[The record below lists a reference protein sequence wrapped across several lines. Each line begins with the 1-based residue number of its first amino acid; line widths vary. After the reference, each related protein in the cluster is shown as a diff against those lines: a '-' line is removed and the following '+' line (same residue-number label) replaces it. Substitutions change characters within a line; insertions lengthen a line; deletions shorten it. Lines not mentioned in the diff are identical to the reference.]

1 MFDPRLLRAF
11 VAIVETGSFTLAADQ
26 LHMTQSTISQQLARL
41 EHAVGKPLIER
52 QSRSLQLTTAGESLL
67 GYARRILALQL
78 EAQNVLS
85 TTTGSIPIRIG
96 VPEDIMNTEM
106 ARLLHGFSEAHR
118 SIRLDVTAGLSRDL
132 MTRYRAGQFDIVIV
146 KEPMASAD
154 HFATFPEA
162 IAWFES
168 QHFSQVWPDP
178 IPLVTFPQGGLY
190 RDEMFDFIERE
201 RKHWYVAFSSN
212 SLASVLVGIEAG
224 LGISLLP
231 VAATQGYNVRE
242 YSVFGRAPAMAV
254 SLYRWEK
261 DGVISELAT
270 QMAQILQNRLHQ
282 FAPSTSISA
291 E

>member
-52 QSRSLQLTTAGESLL
+52 QSRCLQLTTAGESLL

-106 ARLLHGFSEAHR
+106 ARLLHSFSEAHR

-132 MTRYRAGQFDIVIV
+132 MTRYRAGQFDIVVV

>member
-41 EHAVGKPLIER
+41 EYAVGKPLIER

-106 ARLLHGFSEAHR
+106 ARLLHSFSEAHR

-132 MTRYRAGQFDIVIV
+132 MTRYRAGQFDIVVV

-231 VAATQGYNVRE
+231 VAATQEYNVRE

-282 FAPSTSISA
+282 FAPFTSISA

>member
-41 EHAVGKPLIER
+41 EYAVGKPLIER

-106 ARLLHGFSEAHR
+106 ARLLHSFSEAHR

-132 MTRYRAGQFDIVIV
+132 MTRYRAGQFDIVVV

-154 HFATFPEA
+154 HFATFSEA

-282 FAPSTSISA
+282 FAPSTSIST

>member
-41 EHAVGKPLIER
+41 EYAVGKPLIER

-106 ARLLHGFSEAHR
+106 ARLLHSFSEAHR

-231 VAATQGYNVRE
+231 VAATQEYNVRE

-282 FAPSTSISA
+282 FAPFTSISA

>member
-41 EHAVGKPLIER
+41 EYAVGKPLIER

-106 ARLLHGFSEAHR
+106 ARLLHSFSEAHR

-132 MTRYRAGQFDIVIV
+132 MTRYRAGQFDIVVV

-154 HFATFPEA
+154 HFATFSEA

>member
-41 EHAVGKPLIER
+41 EYAVGKPLIER

-231 VAATQGYNVRE
+231 VAATQEYNVRE

-282 FAPSTSISA
+282 FAPFTSISA

>member
-41 EHAVGKPLIER
+41 EYAVGKPLIER

-106 ARLLHGFSEAHR
+106 ARLLHSFSEAHR

-132 MTRYRAGQFDIVIV
+132 MTRYRAGQFDIVVV

-154 HFATFPEA
+154 HFATFSEA

-282 FAPSTSISA
+282 FAPFTSISA